1 MRSYK
6 DQQRLSSLI
15 VLSIA
20 VMITLAMC
28 SGCTTAVPVIAKFPN
43 VPPELLEKCP
53 RLKTIDGE
61 TTTFSNL
68 TETVN
73 ANYAQYYICA
83 NKSDSW
89 VEWYNTQKKIYE
101 SVK

>member
-1 MRSYK
+1 MR
-6 DQQRLSSLI
+6 LLVLI
-15 VLSIA
+15 TA
-20 VMITLAMC
+20 VMLTAC
-28 SGCTTAVPVIAKFPN
+28 STPAPVIAKFPN
-43 VPPELLEKCP
+43 VPAELLEKCP
-53 RLKTIDGE
+53 QLKTIEGE
-61 TTTFSNL
+61 TTTFSRL

-73 ANYAQYYICA
+73 ANYTQYYICA